1 MNKKSLILGII
12 IVLLFTVVGFL
23 SIQKLSPTTYK
34 RGIPGLEIWKQ
45 STLSLN
51 ANIAN
56 SIVDYVIDNDH
67 FVLGMYESD
76 IKDNITGFQ
85 YLIIINKEGKIL
97 THSDSTQILQDYQ
110 LGGLNP
116 LGDRKNLIQYS
127 KEKEIYDIATPIM
140 LEDIRVG
147 EVHLGLKNPWIGVT
161 EEQPPNNL
169 VKILFIAAAFIGIIL
184 SIVGA
189 IGTAAPS
196 KTTGFISKEQVK
208 TLERN
213 KQELESKI
221 NELKKEF
228 STFSKKKG
236 EITGDEDEINK
247 RIATLRMEE
256 AKLLKNVDE
265 KKAMLEKFEE
275 SEKAISLSVPSSE
288 ADKIKKQLALK
299 DKEIN
304 DLKTHIEN
312 MKAQEE
318 KKAAL
323 QEVPA
328 DMDEMKKEELELT
341 QRIVKKRREE
351 IILSQR
357 VEAKRKEELALE
369 RKIEALK
376 KKLKEMGS

>member
-1 MNKKSLILGII
+1 MNKKSFILGII
-12 IVLLFTVVGFL
+12 IVLLFTAVGFL
-23 SIQKLSPTTYK
+23 SIQKLSPTTHK
-34 RGIPGLEIWKQ
+34 RDISGLEIWKQ
-45 STLSLN
+45 SILSLN

-85 YLIIINKEGKIL
+85 YLIIINKEEKIL
-97 THSDSTQILQDYQ
+97 THPDSTQILQDYQ

-196 KTTGFISKEQVK
+196 KTTGFISKEQVE
-208 TLERN
+208 TLKRN

-228 STFSKKKG
+228 STFSKKKE
-236 EITGDEDEINK
+236 EITGDETDINK
-247 RIATLRMEE
+247 RIAKLRVEE
-256 AKLLKNVDE
+256 AKLLKSMDE
-265 KKAMLEKFEE
+265 KKA
-275 SEKAISLSVPSSE
+275 ISPSVPSSE
-288 ADKIKKQLALK
+288 TEKIKNQLALK
-299 DKEIN
+299 DKELD
-304 DLKTHIEN
+304 DLKAHIKN
-312 MKAQEE
+312 IKAQAE
-318 KKAAL
+318 KKVAL
-323 QEVPA
+323 QEVPV